1 MAIIAR
7 ITVLLDPLAHIHA
20 RILAI
25 TQCMQMHVIT
35 CACTHAAHFNTR
47 VRTCTGASM
56 HISGFT
62 TTDHGLLDGGDYWL
76 RRLDD
81 DALNRHFQNRVSELT
96 VSSDPRIV
104 LLVSLLR
111 LGFKWMGSGVV
122 IFLRSG
128 MHIHTLGALRYTLS
142 LFRARSLA
150 HTPSN
155 SRACLH
161 ITMSLSRSQVCV
173 RCSLS

>member
-1 MAIIAR
+1 
-7 ITVLLDPLAHIHA
+7 
-20 RILAI
+20 
-25 TQCMQMHVIT
+25 
-35 CACTHAAHFNTR
+35 
-47 VRTCTGASM
+47 M

-128 MHIHTLGALRYTLS
+128 MHIHTLGALRTHS
-142 LFRARSLA
+142 L
-150 HTPSN
+150 
-155 SRACLH
+155 
-161 ITMSLSRSQVCV
+161 
-173 RCSLS
+173 